1 MPIRYQIDD
10 ANRVVLTTGH
20 GTLTDQEVFEYKMSV
35 WALPRV
41 AGYDELFD
49 VREVQRLDV
58 PTPERLK
65 ELAML
70 AASMDV
76 KVPSKLAIVAN
87 DHVTSEIARVY
98 KEMRKLD
105 RRSTKK
111 VSVFMTVEQA
121 AQWLKPPS
129 KKRPPVTKFERPS
142 PIEDPEP
149 PQEH

>member
-10 ANRVVLTTGH
+10 TNRVVLTTGV

-35 WALPRV
+35 WSMPRV

-49 VREVQRLDV
+49 VRAVQRLDV

-65 ELAML
+65 ELARL

-87 DHVTSEIARVY
+87 DPVTSEIARIY

-121 AQWLKPPS
+121 AQWLKPASP
-129 KKRPPVTKFERPS
+129 KRPPVAKTERTQTP
-142 PIEDPEP
+142 EDPGP
-149 PQEH
+149 SCDH

>member
-10 ANRVVLTTGH
+10 VNRVVVTTGH
-20 GTLTDQEVFEYKMSV
+20 GELTDQEVFEYKTSV

-49 VREVQRLDV
+49 VRDVKRLDV
-58 PTPERLK
+58 PPAERLK
-65 ELAML
+65 ELARL
-70 AASMDV
+70 SAAMDV
-76 KVPSKLAIVAN
+76 KTPSKLAIVAN
-87 DHVTSEIARVY
+87 DHVTTEIARIY

-121 AQWLKPPS
+121 AQWLQPPG
-129 KKRPPVTKFERPS
+129 KKRPPVAKFERNTPTD
-142 PIEDPEP
+142 EPEP
-149 PQEH
+149 PQKG

>member
-10 ANRVVLTTGH
+10 VNRMVLTTGH
-20 GTLTDQEVFEYKMSV
+20 GELTDQEVFEYKMSV

-49 VREVQRLDV
+49 VRDVKRLDV
-58 PTPERLK
+58 PTPDRLK
-65 ELAML
+65 ELARL

-87 DHVTSEIARVY
+87 DHVTTEIARVY

-121 AQWLKPPS
+121 AQWLQPPG
-129 KKRPPVTKFERPS
+129 KKRPPVAKFERIKPTDES
-142 PIEDPEP
+142 GP
-149 PQEH
+149 PQED